1 MNCLFLG
8 LPTLSSHFLL
18 NDSCV
23 SSVSVVPQA
32 EVGAPGMV
40 VGVSVDGAQV
50 WCEGWYLQKKKKK
63 KGASGWASAS
73 LLGLVHVIA
82 FSVKRNLSNLFQP
95 WEN

>member
-8 LPTLSSHFLL
+8 LRTLASHFLL
-18 NDSCV
+18 NVSCV

-32 EVGAPGMV
+32 EVGAPGIV

-63 KGASGWASAS
+63 VVGPVHHHLGWSM
-73 LLGLVHVIA
+73 
-82 FSVKRNLSNLFQP
+82 
-95 WEN
+95 